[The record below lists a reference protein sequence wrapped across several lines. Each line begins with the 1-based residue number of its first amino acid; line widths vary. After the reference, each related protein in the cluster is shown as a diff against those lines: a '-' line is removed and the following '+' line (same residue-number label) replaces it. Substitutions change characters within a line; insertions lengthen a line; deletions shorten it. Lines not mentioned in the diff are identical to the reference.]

1 MERFMTST
9 AEDGLALARKAA
21 ECLAHMA
28 YCELNFSKSATRDEI
43 GGRDT
48 AWILSSMSIR
58 ILSAMPSEKAEDERS
73 GGGVEGGGLGGG
85 GEDRTPPLA
94 QYVAGTAAYDKEEYR
109 NAEKHLKAL
118 QDALVNSTPPL
129 FLETSALD
137 EAKRR
142 LEGLPEVFERGLN
155 QTPLKD
161 AYFKNRPISEVN
173 PALMPATAMKGV
185 GGTLNQSYTEYTNT
199 SVPATERIE
208 YTMRDDKGEKRIL
221 TVDHGGTNTAPRG
234 QTSRLERG
242 ESDAWVRAKRGT

>member
-85 GEDRTPPLA
+85 RGQPVVPSRSACVRPDRPSAGWLAHDSIVAGEQPDRIGRRRRRRCQRRPGNRQSGGGYYTRGSLWGAAWIGDVAVASLDAGRFRLLVLHIRPLA
-94 QYVAGTAAYDKEEYR
+94 VVAGATAA
-109 NAEKHLKAL
+109 
-118 QDALVNSTPPL
+118 T
-129 FLETSALD
+129 
-137 EAKRR
+137 
-142 LEGLPEVFERGLN
+142 
-155 QTPLKD
+155 
-161 AYFKNRPISEVN
+161 
-173 PALMPATAMKGV
+173 
-185 GGTLNQSYTEYTNT
+185 
-199 SVPATERIE
+199 
-208 YTMRDDKGEKRIL
+208 
-221 TVDHGGTNTAPRG
+221 
-234 QTSRLERG
+234 
-242 ESDAWVRAKRGT
+242 